1 MIETQRL
8 SLIPCSLEHIE
19 TFLRD
24 PAALAALLD
33 VTIPAD
39 FPVFPDGFAYWAE
52 RLRANPTPP
61 GWNEWLFVDRASRI
75 VIGDGGFKGPP
86 TDAGAVELGY
96 ALLAAYRGQGLATE
110 AAVGLIAWAFGH
122 PEVSAVLA
130 ETLAEGHGSIRVLTK
145 LGMQAVGASQD
156 PEEGPIIQWRLSR
169 AAYFAMSNPQA

>member
-8 SLIPCSLEHIE
+8 TLIPCSLEHIE
-19 TFLRD
+19 AFLRHPD
-24 PAALAALLD
+24 TLAAQLK

-39 FPVFPDGFAYWAE
+39 FPVFPGGFAYWAE

-61 GWNEWLFVDRASRI
+61 GWNEWLYVDRASRI

-86 TDAGAVELGY
+86 NDEGAVEIGY

-110 AAVGLIAWAFGH
+110 AAAGLIAWAFGH

-145 LGMQAVGASQD
+145 LGMQAVGASED
-156 PEEGPIIQWRLSR
+156 PEEGPLIQWRLSR
-169 AAYFAMSNPQA
+169 NAYLATRSPQA